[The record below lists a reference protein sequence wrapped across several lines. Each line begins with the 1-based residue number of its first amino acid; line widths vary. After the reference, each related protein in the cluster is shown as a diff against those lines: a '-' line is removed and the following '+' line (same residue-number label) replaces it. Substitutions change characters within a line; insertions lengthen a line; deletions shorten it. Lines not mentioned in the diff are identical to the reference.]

1 MTVKKQLLER
11 IDFVREYK
19 EIGIRFSSE
28 TPSSAG
34 WIPCYSIDRDEK
46 KPSAAVNVR
55 NGFYTD
61 LGTGGRRLD
70 FFSLM
75 QIVGGYGSFREVL
88 TKFASDYGI
97 SIPKGR
103 PVSHPENTVTFQ
115 AWNSTA
121 DRWCEMKSTTREAV
135 QMCGGEYCRYN
146 GRYFCVGLKIFRSAD
161 QLDQVSGYVVAQT
174 NGDPIPVLDRNRNQ
188 VSSCKI
194 KTVAGSG
201 SGLIGEHALLKV
213 AEAREKGTL
222 DELVLF
228 KVEGVSDMLAFQ
240 ARVPEEQRDRLLVLT
255 NSAGC
260 SEKPKVEWRSAFAGI
275 KVVLIHDADQPGQKG
290 LENWKTFLRDTAASV
305 KIVQLPYEISP
316 NHGKDLKDFFTEGH
330 TFDDLME
337 LVRTAEELSPEAME
351 EDDLQ
356 NLDRDHPE
364 RLARLFLRAKYAIA
378 GEPDLFRLVY
388 RAGVWFEYQ
397 DGCYQQTAESTV
409 VTALTSFSMEVFRQD
424 WEEDHEIWSFS
435 GQGKPP
441 KVRKLTNAI
450 IANTVAILK
459 ALVFTCDERT
469 RFWRKP
475 DLPEWLDDQSFD
487 KLIPVQ
493 NGILSLP
500 RLIRELD
507 KESRDWKL
515 ENYFFPPTPLFFTVN
530 AFPVQ
535 FDPRAKS
542 LDWCRMAE
550 RNLIDDPE
558 DVTKLNL
565 IQDFFGYC
573 LLPES
578 KLQKFLIL
586 TGEGRNGKSAV
597 LMGFSTMIGD
607 ANVANVP
614 LESFGDRFTMS
625 AIQHRMVNVVDDL
638 NETDKTCE
646 GKLKSIV
653 SGTAISTDRKNKDAI
668 SFRPYC
674 RLIFACNALPRFQ
687 DTSDGIWRRME
698 VIPFRQTIPLEECR
712 PELVTAEFW
721 EKEKSGILNW
731 CLAGLVRL
739 YQRGWRLTESASTA
753 DEKTIYRY
761 DVNPILAFF
770 DENVEKCA
778 DSRIRCTQ
786 MYRAYVKW
794 AEENGYRPKNSRNL
808 GKDIRIRF
816 PDVERRMVRE
826 LGKRNWVYEGLRLV
840 GEFEDF

>member
-19 EIGIRFSSE
+19 EIGIQFSSDS
-28 TPSSAG
+28 PSSAG

-46 KPSAAVNVR
+46 NPSAAVNVQ

-88 TKFASDYGI
+88 TKFASEYGI

-103 PVSHPENTVTFQ
+103 PVSQPENAVTFQ

-121 DRWCEMKSTTREAV
+121 DRWCELKSTTREAV

-146 GRYFCVGLKIFRSAD
+146 GKYFCVGLKIFRNAE
-161 QLDQVSGYVVAQT
+161 QLDQVGGYVVAQT
-174 NGDPIPVLDRNRNQ
+174 NGEPLPVLDRNRQQ

-201 SGLIGEHALLKV
+201 SGLIGEHALLKIT
-213 AEAREKGTL
+213 EARQNGTL

-240 ARVPEEQRDRLLVLT
+240 ARVPEDQRDRILVLT

-260 SEKPKVEWRSAFAGI
+260 AEKPKPEWRSAFSGV

-290 LENWKTFLRDTAASV
+290 LENWKSFLRDTASSI
-305 KIVQLPYEISP
+305 KIVRLPYEISS
-316 NHGKDLKDFFTEGH
+316 NHGKDLKDFFTDGH
-330 TFDDLME
+330 SFDELME
-337 LVRTAEELSPEAME
+337 LVRTAEELSPETLE

-356 NLDRDHPE
+356 NLGRDHPE
-364 RLARLFLRAKYAIA
+364 RLARLFLRERYAIDS
-378 GEPDLFRLVY
+378 EPDLFRLVY
-388 RAGVWFEYQ
+388 RAGIWFEYQ
-397 DGCYQQTAESTV
+397 DGCYQQVMESTV
-409 VTALTSFSMEVFRQD
+409 INALTSFSMDVFRQD
-424 WEEDHEIWSFS
+424 WEEDHEIWSSS
-435 GQGKPP
+435 GVGKPP
-441 KVRKLTNAI
+441 KVRKLTNAM
-450 IANTVAILK
+450 IANTVTILK
-459 ALVFTCDERT
+459 ALVFTRDDRS

-475 DLPEWLDDQSFD
+475 ELPAWCGDQCFD

-500 RLIRELD
+500 LLLKELE
-507 KESRDWKL
+507 KESREWKL

-535 FDPRAKS
+535 FDPRARSKE
-542 LDWCRMAE
+542 WYRMVE
-550 RNLIDDPE
+550 RNLIDDPA
-558 DVTKLNL
+558 DVSKLNL
-565 IQDFFGYC
+565 VQEFFGYC

-578 KLQKFLIL
+578 KLQKFFIL

-625 AIQHRMVNVVDDL
+625 AIQNKMVNVVDDL

-653 SGTAISTDRKNKDAI
+653 SGTAISTDRKNKEAI

-739 YQRGWRLTESASTA
+739 HQQGWKLTESTSTA
-753 DEKTIYRY
+753 REKIDYRY
-761 DVNPILAFF
+761 DVNPVLAFF
-770 DENVEKCA
+770 EEKVERCAEARVKCNLV
-778 DSRIRCTQ
+778 
-786 MYRAYVKW
+786 YRAYAKW
-794 AEENGYRPKNSRNL
+794 ADENGYRLKNSRNF
-808 GKDIRIRF
+808 GKDIRSRF
-816 PDVERRMVRE
+816 PDVERKMIRE
-826 LGKRNWVYEGLRLV
+826 FGTRTWVYEGLRLV
-840 GEFEDF
+840 GEFEEF